1 MSCTYRMCVLCAGLF
16 IGFSSLAGQDARAGF
31 TGLDGND
38 PSFLLREIESSHEQ
52 DPAMED
58 HGFDRLRLVP
68 SEYPTIQDAV
78 DAAEDGDTIF
88 VDMEMWPC
96 RPFTVYGKDLVIR
109 GNPSGPRSTIT
120 TASGERVLAGV
131 LIIDSTVVIEH
142 LAFRR
147 LQSVAGGALEVHD
160 SEVHL
165 RNCSF
170 VRNNAKSAPSQQSRG
185 GAVYFNSPGMW
196 NRSTI
201 TNCQFESNRSQ
212 GDGGAVYVADGWLDV
227 KNCTFTLN
235 EAIEGGAV
243 CYAGGQGSLDSC
255 SFTVNYAYKGGG
267 VRMRGATS
275 IQLRSC
281 EFLGNSAHYG
291 AGIDAGNNIRTM
303 SGDRYRYAPPMQS
316 CSLHSCR
323 FINNEA
329 HIGGGGAY
337 LLQGGHYLFK
347 CLFELNKA
355 GEGAAVFIE
364 DSSVRS
370 RVRMHATKI
379 CQNKELSGLIG
390 HKQLMGEYVDEGL
403 NDISAFCGDT
413 GLAAIDING
422 DGYVD
427 WDDWSA
433 CYNAMITLLHT
444 TGSTA
449 CVTSPCVG
457 DVNGDGMVDRL
468 DWTMIAR
475 YISSH

>member
-1 MSCTYRMCVLCAGLF
+1 MCVLYAGLL
-16 IGFSSLAGQDARAGF
+16 IGFSSLAGQDAGAGEI
-31 TGLDGND
+31 TGLHGKE
-38 PSFLLREIESSHEQ
+38 PSFLLREIESSHGQ
-52 DPAMED
+52 DPAMEE
-58 HGFDRLRLVP
+58 HEFDRLRLVP

-88 VDMEMWPC
+88 VDMKGWPC
-96 RPFTVYGKDLVIR
+96 RPFTVHGKDLVIR
-109 GNPSGPRSTIT
+109 GNASGPRSTIT
-120 TASGERVLAGV
+120 SFNSGERVLPGALV
-131 LIIDSTVVIEH
+131 IDSTVVIEH
-142 LAFRR
+142 LDFRN

-170 VRNNAKSAPSQQSRG
+170 VNNKAKSAPSLHSRG
-185 GAVYFNSPGMW
+185 GAVYFDSPGMW

-201 TNCQFESNRSQ
+201 TSCHFESNRSQ
-212 GDGGAVYVADGWLDV
+212 DDGGAVYVADGWLDV
-227 KNCTFTLN
+227 KECTFDQN

-255 SFTVNYAYKGGG
+255 TFTLNYAYKGGG

-275 IQLRSC
+275 IQLGSC
-281 EFLGNSAHYG
+281 EFSGNIAHYG
-291 AGIDAGNNIRTM
+291 AGIDAGDNIRTS
-303 SGDRYRYAPPMQS
+303 SGDRYRIAPPMQS

-323 FINNEA
+323 FYGNEA
-329 HIGGGGAY
+329 LIGGGGAY

-355 GEGAAVFIE
+355 SEGAAVFIE
-364 DSSVRS
+364 DASVRS

-379 CQNKELSGLIG
+379 CQNKDGSGRIG
-390 HKQLMGEYVDEGL
+390 HQQLMGEYVDEGL
-403 NDISAFCGDT
+403 NEISAFCGDT
-413 GLAAIDING
+413 SLAAIDING